1 MFFILSDFFLWK
13 NSHPSG
19 SSWRFLTKIVD
30 FRKLEIFLD
39 LKSAILDVFGTKL
52 AKSSRF
58 QSGFSWFWVKKVGDF
73 RKPGMLTGM
82 LEVHYFGLVFLTI
95 SGAGPDLQPNN
106 SLELLIWGYHSNYQ
120 EIRVISKLFSKIL
133 IVIKLF

>member
-1 MFFILSDFFLWK
+1 M
-13 NSHPSG
+13 
-19 SSWRFLTKIVD
+19 
-30 FRKLEIFLD
+30 
-39 LKSAILDVFGTKL
+39 
-52 AKSSRF
+52 
-58 QSGFSWFWVKKVGDF
+58 KKVGDF

-120 EIRVISKLFSKIL
+120 EIRVISKLFSKFQSWNRIGL
-133 IVIKLF
+133 QPPTAQRLAV